1 MRLILLLSLSVG
13 QGAAFSPPGATI
25 GCSGGH
31 HLVTN
36 NQQRIPS
43 QIIAKSS
50 THLFYRETVDRDG
63 STGVTISAIYP
74 PPEYDTE
81 CWVDSVQTHR
91 RCQHP
96 SLPVEELFHNI
107 KTAIGRRKETIKEKG
122 VPFALAYSM
131 ISNLNGAIG
140 LSVAWYMTVKKVS
153 EQLLLCNN

>member
-1 MRLILLLSLSVG
+1 MRLILLLSLSIG

-25 GCSGGH
+25 SCSGGH

-43 QIIAKSS
+43 QIAKSS
-50 THLFYRETVDRDG
+50 THLFYRETVDSDR
-63 STGVTISAIYP
+63 STGVTISAIGY
-74 PPEYDTE
+74 PEYDTE
-81 CWVDSVQTHR
+81 CWVDSVQTQR

-96 SLPVEELFHNI
+96 SLPVEELFHKI
-107 KTAIGRRKETIKEKG
+107 KTAIRRRKETIKEKG

>member
-1 MRLILLLSLSVG
+1 MRLILLLSLSLG
-13 QGAAFSPPGATI
+13 QGAAFSSPTATI

-36 NQQRIPS
+36 NQRRIPS
-43 QIIAKSS
+43 QIGKSS

>member
-1 MRLILLLSLSVG
+1 MRLILLLSLSLG
-13 QGAAFSPPGATI
+13 QGAAFSSPTATI

-36 NQQRIPS
+36 NQRRIPS

-63 STGVTISAIYP
+63 STGVTISAIGY
-74 PPEYDTE
+74 PEYDTE
-81 CWVDSVQTHR
+81 CWVDSVQTQR
-91 RCQHP
+91 RCQQ
-96 SLPVEELFHNI
+96 LPVEELFHNI
-107 KTAIGRRKETIKEKG
+107 KTAISRRKETIKEKG

-140 LSVAWYMTVKKVS
+140 LSIAWYMTVKKVS